1 MTRDEIFALIVDGLH
16 TTFQIDPA
24 KITIDANLYSDLDI
38 DSIDAVDLAVK
49 LQRAT
54 GTRITPD
61 VFKAVHTVRDLVDA
75 VAMLLVQDGTPR
87 DHAAAS
93 TVA

>member
-1 MTRDEIFALIVDGLH
+1 MTREEIYALIVDGLH
-16 TTFQIDPA
+16 TTFQLDPA

-54 GTRITPD
+54 GTRITPE
-61 VFKAVHTVRDLVDA
+61 VFKSVHTVRDLVDA
-75 VAMLLVQDGTPR
+75 VARLLVSDGQPR
-87 DHAAAS
+87 DRAAAP
-93 TVA
+93 TLT

>member
-1 MTRDEIFALIVDGLH
+1 MTRDEIYALIVDGLH
-16 TTFQIDPA
+16 TTFQLDPA

-54 GTRITPD
+54 GVRITPE
-61 VFKAVHTVRDLVDA
+61 VFKSVHTVRDLVEA
-75 VAMLLVQDGTPR
+75 VARLRVPDGAHR
-87 DHAAAS
+87 DRATAPTLS
-93 TVA
+93 

>member
-1 MTRDEIFALIVDGLH
+1 MTRDEIYALIVDGLH
-16 TTFQIDPA
+16 TTFQLDPA

-61 VFKAVHTVRDLVDA
+61 VFKSVRTVRDLVDA
-75 VAMLLVQDGTPR
+75 VAVLLVSNATPR
-87 DHAAAS
+87 DRATAP
-93 TVA
+93 TLT